1 MTIGAECGKRG
12 KIIVNLA
19 RAPAVPIAAK
29 AGAEKQNVFH
39 RIFGFWERYHAG
51 WWVRLSEFSILVV
64 GTTSIILSLLVHS
77 RGKDSLH
84 DSPWREMDP
93 NC

>member
-12 KIIVNLA
+12 KIVVDLA

-39 RIFGFWERYHAG
+39 RIFRFWEKYHAG
-51 WWVRLSEFSILVV
+51 LVGAPFRV
-64 GTTSIILSLLVHS
+64 QHFGGWHDVDNSLAAGPQPRNRS
-77 RGKDSLH
+77 FA
-84 DSPWREMDP
+84 
-93 NC
+93 